1 MSGRFDFLEEA
12 LEAQREENMR
22 LMEIIRLA
30 KPIGVITVDSE
41 NQIVFTPLKSLKLTP
56 GTYAI
61 GLRIRE

>member
-1 MSGRFDFLEEA
+1 MCERFDFLEEA
-12 LEAQREENMR
+12 LEAQRAENMR

-30 KPIGVITVDSE
+30 KPIGCITVDSE

>member
-1 MSGRFDFLEEA
+1 MCERFDFLEEA
-12 LEAQREENMR
+12 LEAQRAENMR

-30 KPIGVITVDSE
+30 KPIGCITVDSE
-41 NQIVFTPLKSLKLTP
+41 NQIVFTPLKGLKLTP